1 MESVE
6 ANGVRWFALAVNP
19 EPWTVGPLN
28 VGRKNGGLY
37 PYMGAAQQLVAF
49 QEAIREEFGEG
60 HQKIVGDVTIRFYF
74 WRQQSTYETTSG
86 RKHRKHTTDATNM
99 QKALEDALQ
108 GILYENDRDVKDIRS
123 VVVEQGPDV
132 TPKILIS
139 VEEGPDDLRISH
151 DAWVMIETL
160 DRLAEQPPLPI
171 DADTPY
177 RESGEVF

>member
-6 ANGVRWFALAVNP
+6 ANGVRWFALSVNP

-60 HQKIVGDVTIRFYF
+60 HQKISGDVIVRFYF
-74 WRQQSTYETTSG
+74 WRRQSTYETTAG
-86 RKHRKHTTDATNM
+86 RKHRKHQTDATNM

-108 GILYENDRDVKDIRS
+108 GILYENDRDVQDIRS
-123 VVVEQGPDV
+123 VVMMQGPEVEPMIVISVEQGP
-132 TPKILIS
+132 TLEILPRE
-139 VEEGPDDLRISH
+139 VYAMMERLENP
-151 DAWVMIETL
+151 VIEV
-160 DRLAEQPPLPI
+160 
-171 DADTPY
+171 DADQPY

>member
-6 ANGVRWFALAVNP
+6 LDGVRWFALPVNP

-74 WRQQSTYETTSG
+74 WRQQATYEATSG

-108 GILYENDRDVKDIRS
+108 GILYDNDRDVKDIRS
-123 VVVEQGPDV
+123 YIVGQGPDV
-132 TPKILIS
+132 TPRIVIAVQPGQRAAELPREVLMLIERLDNP
-139 VEEGPDDLRISH
+139 V
-151 DAWVMIETL
+151 IEV
-160 DRLAEQPPLPI
+160 
-171 DADTPY
+171 DADKLY
-177 RESGEVF
+177 RDAGGVF